1 MAKYKNTKHLE
12 NELFEDI
19 KKICV
24 ENTMVHYPDFNKEF
38 EIYIDSGDYQMGTI
52 ISQNK
57 RPVTYWSKKLSD
69 TEKNIPATEQE
80 LLAIAVCL
88 KQYKT
93 MLFKQRLIV

>member
-12 NELFEDI
+12 DESFEDI

-38 EIYIDSGDYQMGTI
+38 EIYIDSGDYQLGDI
-52 ISQNK
+52 ISQNR
-57 RPVTYWSKKLSD
+57 RPVAYWSKKLSD
-69 TEKNIPATEQE
+69 TEKNIPTTEQE
-80 LLAIAVCL
+80 LLAIVVCL

-93 MLFKQRLIV
+93 ILFG